1 MVILFQ
7 VVVCSGSGLA
17 AQPLFTRSGY
27 EGWTISISVTKW
39 IREAHVSPDSR
50 SVNTYFYM
58 PLLFYIETRPRVYS
72 SFIGFS
78 F

>member
-1 MVILFQ
+1 MAILFQ

-27 EGWTISISVTKW
+27 EGWTMSISVTKW
-39 IREAHVSPDSR
+39 TGEVQVSPDSR
-50 SVNTYFYM
+50 SVNTYFCM
-58 PLLFYIETRPRVYS
+58 SLLFYIKTRPHVYS